1 MINWWNTIPTESDQ
15 KSVGDA
21 IANRCLSEG
30 TVSARVEVKI
40 ATLMGAKYCVLTPSG
55 SAALALSLMA
65 LGVKSGDSVGVP
77 ATTWVATASAVTL
90 LGAKPILIDVE
101 LDRPVI
107 GPASLSNI
115 DPTSLAALIV
125 VHLNGIPV
133 KIDDIRRLPGWD
145 SVPIIEDSCQAF
157 GSSYYDRCLGSI
169 GDLGC
174 FSFGVTKLLT
184 SGQGGAVI
192 TSSDT
197 LNNALRLAKNN
208 GVIDIVNPEYL
219 AKGFNFKYSDIL
231 ASFLESQLNQF
242 WPKIEHL
249 KRVYQIYHEKLD
261 FEFFELLDIPTNSG
275 SIPLYSQAR
284 FKSGSRS
291 KLIEVAAIH
300 GIDLRPYPPSLVSS
314 PQIESEKENFR
325 NSIYFSEGFF
335 YLPSG
340 YQDFFEVEKLCIG
353 INEIARKITDE
364 IL

>member
-1 MINWWNTIPTESDQ
+1 MVNWWNTIPTEADQ

-21 IANRCLSEG
+21 IANRALSEG
-30 TVSARVEVKI
+30 SVAARVEAKI

-77 ATTWVATASAVTL
+77 ATTWVATASAVTI

-101 LDRPVI
+101 SDRPVI
-107 GPASLSNI
+107 GPESLRNI

-133 KIDDIRRLPGWD
+133 KIDDIRRLSGWD
-145 SVPIIEDSCQAF
+145 IIPIIEDSCQAF

-197 LNNALRLAKNN
+197 LITALRLAKNN
-208 GVIDIVNPEYL
+208 GVNDIVNPEYL

-249 KRVYQIYHEKLD
+249 KRVYQIYNKNLD
-261 FEFFELLDIPTNSG
+261 SDFFELLDIPTDSG

-284 FKSGSRS
+284 FKRGSRS
-291 KLIEVAAIH
+291 KFIEMAAAY
-300 GIDLRPYPPSLVSS
+300 GIDLRPFPPSLVCC
-314 PQIESEKENFR
+314 PQIESEKVGLP
-325 NSIYFSEGFF
+325 NSIYFSESFF

-340 YQDFFEVEKLCIG
+340 YQDFVEVEKLCSDL
-353 INEIARKITDE
+353 NQIAREITDE
-364 IL
+364 VL

>member
-1 MINWWNTIPTESDQ
+1 MINWWNTIPTKSDQ

-21 IANRCLSEG
+21 VANRALSEG
-30 TVSARVEVKI
+30 IVSGRVEAKI
-40 ATLMGAKYCVLTPSG
+40 ATLMGAKHCVLTPSG

-77 ATTWVATASAVTL
+77 ATTWVATASAVTI

-101 LDRPVI
+101 SDRPVI
-107 GPASLSNI
+107 GPTSLRNI

-133 KIDDIRRLPGWD
+133 KIDEIRQLSGWK
-145 SVPIIEDSCQAF
+145 SIPIVEDSCQAF

-219 AKGFNFKYSDIL
+219 STGFNFKYSDIL

-242 WPKIEHL
+242 WPKVEHL
-249 KRVYQIYHEKLD
+249 KRVYQIYYEKLD
-261 FEFFELLDIPTNSG
+261 FEFFELLDIPINSG
-275 SIPLYSQAR
+275 SIPLYAQAR
-284 FKSGSRS
+284 FKRGSRAT
-291 KLIEVAAIH
+291 LIEVAANY
-300 GIDLRPYPPSLVSS
+300 GIDLRPYPPSLVCS
-314 PQIESEKENFR
+314 PKIESEKKDFP

-340 YQDFFEVEKLCIG
+340 YQDLVKVEKLCSD
-353 INEIARKITDE
+353 INQIARKTTDE
-364 IL
+364 VL